1 MKSETTLNLPPF
13 GLKPGR
19 RPALACV
26 LGLVLVFVFVFALA
40 LPNPAFAVNGGTF
53 SDSRWYYQIGGADS
67 VMAPLNARVSSATI
81 SGSLN
86 LGLGFNC
93 SGFNQVLGIANTL
106 NSAAK
111 NIQGVLVNA
120 ASAAIASAPGLNLQC
135 GSVGLYELYQQDG
148 LRQRI
153 GHAGLEK
160 LRADAVRHGARR
172 EPLSTVV

>member
-26 LGLVLVFVFVFALA
+26 LGLVLVFVFALA
-40 LPNPAFAVNGGTF
+40 LPTPAFAVNGGTF

-67 VMAPLNARVSSATI
+67 VMAPLNARASSATI

-86 LGLGFNC
+86 LGLGFTQRLQPGVGAGQHAEQRGQEHPGC
-93 SGFNQVLGIANTL
+93 AGECRRCRHRQRTRPDPAMRISGAVQV
-106 NSAAK
+106 
-111 NIQGVLVNA
+111 VP
-120 ASAAIASAPGLNLQC
+120 AI
-135 GSVGLYELYQQDG
+135 DG
-148 LRQRI
+148 LRQRL

-160 LRADAVRHGARR
+160 LRADAVR
-172 EPLSTVV
+172 